1 MFTKAGKGEGG
12 GGVVDLGEVVTA
24 QWTVNILVLQR
35 LASLPLKVTD
45 SNWHH
50 LRVGDY
56 RCFDRTGHYIGLPA
70 LGVVSACTYDI
81 RSH

>member
-1 MFTKAGKGEGG
+1 MLTRVGKGGWLI
-12 GGVVDLGEVVTA
+12 LGK
-24 QWTVNILVLQR
+24 LR
-35 LASLPLKVTD
+35 LASLPFKVTA

-56 RCFDRTGHYIGLPA
+56 RCFDRTGHYIGLSA
-70 LGVVSACTYDI
+70 LEVVSACTYDI

>member
-1 MFTKAGKGEGG
+1 M
-12 GGVVDLGEVVTA
+12 VDLGEVVTA

-35 LASLPLKVTD
+35 LASLPFKVTG

-56 RCFDRTGHYIGLPA
+56 RCFDHTGHYIGLSA
-70 LGVVSACTYDI
+70 LEAVSACTYDI